1 MKRHPSLVAYSREHH
16 EALVLARRIERA
28 AGDAAARRSLCARV
42 LEHYDV
48 ELALHF
54 EAEEAHLLPG
64 VAAVHPMLAARVR
77 EDHAALRGLIDRIGR
92 QDDEA
97 LGAFATLLAEHTRF
111 EEREFFPAY
120 ESLVEA
126 TGATTTPH
134 TPTTKR
140 THP

>member
-42 LEHYDV
+42 LEHYDT

-64 VAAVHPMLAARVR
+64 VAAAYPTLAARVID
-77 EDHAALRGLIDRIGR
+77 DHAALRGLVQRIGGH
-92 QDDEA
+92 DDEA
-97 LGAFATLLAEHTRF
+97 LGAFAALLAEHTRF

-126 TGATTTPH
+126 AGETTAPI
-134 TPTTKR
+134 TPTTERKR
-140 THP
+140 P